1 MDETTAPRMIYVV
14 SDATGH
20 SAERLARAALSQFPD
35 ADASVRVWPMVQRA
49 EDIDAIVQRAA
60 DTRALVVHTLVDPS
74 HVQHLARR
82 AQALRVDCVDL
93 IGPLLSTLTIFLQK
107 QPRGRP
113 GRSAAMDADYFR
125 RIAALE
131 FTVAADD
138 GRGVDRLHEADIV
151 LVGPSRTSKTPVATY
166 LAGQGYK
173 VANVPLVRNLEPP
186 PELLALARGKVFALT
201 IDPLKLAEI
210 RASRMTQLGV
220 NADGDYA
227 DFDHVVE
234 ELRWANALFR
244 QHGWPVINVSH
255 LAVEETASQVLRQ
268 RGRMLGSPNDGDERA

>member
-1 MDETTAPRMIYVV
+1 MEETTAPRTIYVL

-20 SAERLARAALSQFPD
+20 SAERLARAALSQFPG
-35 ADASVRVWPMVQRA
+35 ADTPVRVWPMVQRA
-49 EDIDAIVQRAA
+49 SDIDAVVQHAA

-74 HVQHLARR
+74 HVEHLELQAR
-82 AQALRVDCVDL
+82 ALRVDCVDL
-93 IGPLLSTLTIFLQK
+93 ISPLLSKLTILLQ
-107 QPRGRP
+107 QRPRGRP

-125 RIAALE
+125 RIDALE

-138 GRGVDRLHEADIV
+138 GRGVDRLGEADIV
-151 LVGPSRTSKTPVATY
+151 LVGPSRTSKTPVAMY

-173 VANVPLVRNLEPP
+173 VANVPLVRHLEPP
-186 PELLALARGKVFALT
+186 PELLDLARGKVFALT

-220 NADGDYA
+220 HADGDYA

-244 QHGWPVINVSH
+244 QRGWPVINVSN

-268 RGRMLGSPNDGDERA
+268 RGRILWEPRGGDERA